1 MRTFRRVA
9 MYLSLAFLGLQ
20 GCRLPGK
27 PSIADEVPRPEA
39 VTSFDVLYRQN
50 CSGCHGTDGQNG
62 PATNLANPEYQALV
76 DDPTLRQIISDGEKG
91 TLMPAFGVSSGGNL
105 TPAQINSL
113 VQGLRSRWNRND
125 IFSGQNPPPYKAGK
139 SGDPRHGQQVY
150 AIACA
155 RCHGATAQQ
164 PGSAGSI
171 LDDSFLALI
180 SDQMIR
186 TTILAGRPDLGHPD
200 WRGDIPGRS
209 LTDAEVT
216 DVTAW
221 IMAQR
226 SPMPGQ
232 PYPDTNR
239 TAERP
244 GESKAVAPA
253 KP

>member
-1 MRTFRRVA
+1 MRTSRRVA
-9 MYLSLAFLGLQ
+9 VCLSLASFGFLGCQ
-20 GCRLPGK
+20 LPGK

-39 VTSFDVLYRQN
+39 VISFDVLYRQN

-76 DDPTLRQIISDGEKG
+76 DDATLRQVITEGEKD

-105 TPAQINSL
+105 TTAQINSL
-113 VQGLRSRWNRND
+113 VQGLRRRWKQNN
-125 IFSGQNPPPYKAGK
+125 IFSEQAPPPYRAGK
-139 SGDPRHGQQVY
+139 RGDPNHGQPVY

-164 PGSAGSI
+164 PGFAGSI
-171 LDDSFLALI
+171 LDDSFLALVN
-180 SDQMIR
+180 DQMIR

-232 PYPDTNR
+232 PYPNTVP

-244 GESKAVAPA
+244 GESKSVAPA